1 MKRFDWIA
9 FVLAC
14 LLVVFAYVSSFTPF
28 LQGLPVHPL
37 TLVFFAGLVL
47 LVFTVF
53 AFRSIEGPASTI
65 RTFLALA
72 LVLIVLLF
80 SAGVWLFAQAFA

>member
-1 MKRFDWIA
+1 VRRLDWIA
-9 FVLAC
+9 LLLAC
-14 LLVVFAYVSSFTPF
+14 LLIAFAYVSAFTPF

-37 TLVFFAGLVL
+37 TLVFFAGLAL
-47 LVFTVF
+47 LAFTVF
-53 AFRSIEGPASTI
+53 AFRSIEGLASTI

-80 SAGVWLFAQAFA
+80 SASVWLFAQAFA